1 MAYKFQS
8 GLARLG
14 GTVAIDNSNEKF
26 QLSGSIELQDK
37 SLAIAELDINGGGAI
52 GQAAADGD
60 LLVIANASD
69 SNNVKKITMAALGA
83 YFTGSGEASE
93 VGFAAV
99 NNALQGASGS
109 VRIVGHSISGS
120 SALEIVGQ
128 SFLQGNVNLSGNI
141 VAPGTLTIDAATDI
155 KLDADGGDVF
165 FLDGGTEIGK
175 ISNSSNDLVISSSQS
190 DKDIIFKGNDGA
202 SAITALTLDMS
213 DAGRATFNDDVRVG
227 ANAEVLGDLI
237 IGAGA
242 NEFTIAES
250 SDNITMTVGVQ
261 DKDLTIVGDDGGS
274 SINMLAFDTSDA
286 GKATFNGVVVADA
299 GFKADNITIDGT
311 EIDLSSGD
319 LTLDVAGDIIL
330 DADGADVRLSDGGT
344 EFGKFTKSSSNLII
358 SASLADG
365 DIIFNGNDATSAITA
380 LTLDMGSAGAATF
393 NNKIVAGA
401 GLEIANGGTIG
412 AGNDADML
420 TFAQGLTITVAD
432 DVTLAFTDTGE
443 TIHRSVDGFL
453 DITAGTGINLSGA
466 VSTTSTL
473 TVNNAAVIGG
483 NITGGGT
490 LVASGKI
497 TGDEYA
503 TDGDEFTVSTAG
515 AIAASSLALAHGFSA
530 GAVATTSSLQVGYSG
545 SAAFIGSLQTPQE
558 TVSIGGGVQAS
569 NTGSLVTGSVSAV
582 GYPSFLSI
590 STTGSEDVKLFL
602 PMSGT
607 AGLGVADQ
615 GKVLTIKF
623 DTVGNGILV
632 LTGAGG
638 ASTAYF
644 DDNQTAL
651 SMSSPQGALSL
662 IWTGQFYQVF

>member
-37 SLAIAELDINGGGAI
+37 SLAIAELDVNGGGAI

-120 SALEIVGQ
+120 NALEIVGQ

-299 GFKADNITIDGT
+299 GLKADNITIDGT

-330 DADGADVRLSDGGT
+330 DADGVRLSDGGT

-401 GLEIANGGTIG
+401 GLEIANGATIG
-412 AGNDADML
+412 AGNDADMI
-420 TFAQGLTITVAD
+420 TFAQGAT
-432 DVTLAFTDTGE
+432 VTLASDITLQFTDSGE
-443 TIHRSVDGFL
+443 NIHRSVDGFL
-453 DITAGTGINLSGA
+453 DLTAGTGINMTGA
-466 VSTTSTL
+466 VGMNGTL
-473 TVNNAAVIGG
+473 TVGSHGIIGG

-490 LVASGKI
+490 VVASGKI
-497 TGDEYA
+497 TGDEFA

-515 AIAASSLALAHGFSA
+515 AIVGASAQLAHSFQA
-530 GAVATTSSLQVGYSG
+530 GAVYTTSSLQVGYSS
-545 SAAFIGSLQTPQE
+545 SAAAIGSLQTPQE

-569 NTGSLVTGSVSAV
+569 NTGSVVTGSVSAV
-582 GYPSFLSI
+582 GYPSFLSVGC
-590 STTGSEDVKLFL
+590 TGSEDVKLFL

-607 AGLGVADQ
+607 AGLGANDA

-623 DTVGNGILV
+623 NSVGTGILV

-644 DDNQTAL
+644 DDNQTSL

-662 IWTGQFYQVF
+662 VWNGFFYEVF

>member
-14 GTVAIDNSNEKF
+14 GTVAIGSDEKF
-26 QLSGSIELQDK
+26 QLSGSIELADK
-37 SLAIAELDINGGGAI
+37 SLAIDELNVNGGTTI
-52 GQAAADGD
+52 GQAPAAGD
-60 LLVIANASD
+60 LMVIANASD
-69 SNNVKKITMAALGA
+69 SNNVRKISLVELGI
-83 YFTGSGEASE
+83 YFSGSGEADE
-93 VGFAAV
+93 VGFAAT
-99 NNALQGASGS
+99 NNALQAASGS
-109 VRIVGHSISGS
+109 VRVVGHSISGS

-155 KLDADGGDVF
+155 KLDADGGDIF

-190 DKDIIFKGNDGA
+190 DKDIIFKGNDAA

-213 DAGRATFNDDVRVG
+213 EGGRATFNDDVRVG
-227 ANAEVLGDLI
+227 VNAEVLGDLI

-261 DKDLTIVGDDGGS
+261 DKDLTIVGDSGGS
-274 SINMLAFDTSDA
+274 SINMLAFDTSEA
-286 GKATFNGVVVADA
+286 GQATFNGAVVANA
-299 GFKADNITIDGT
+299 GLKADNITIDGT

-330 DADGADVRLSDGGT
+330 DADGADIRLSDGGT
-344 EFGKFTKSSSNLII
+344 EFAKFTKSSANLII

-401 GLEIANGGTIG
+401 GLEIANGATVG

-420 TFAQGLTITVAD
+420 TFAQGAT
-432 DVTLAFTDTGE
+432 VTLASDITLQFTDSGE
-443 TIHRSVDGFL
+443 NIHRSVDGFL
-453 DITAGTGINLSGA
+453 DLTAGTGINMTGA
-466 VSTTSTL
+466 VAMNGTL
-473 TVNNAAVIGG
+473 QVASHGVIGG

-497 TGDEYA
+497 TGDEYS

-515 AIAASSLALAHGFSA
+515 AIVGASAQLAHSFQA
-530 GAVATTSSLQVGYSG
+530 GAVYTTSSLQVGYSS
-545 SAAFIGSLQTPQE
+545 SAQAIGSLQTPQE

-569 NTGSLVTGSVSAV
+569 NTGSVVTGSVSAV
-582 GYPSFLSI
+582 GYPSFLSVG
-590 STTGSEDVKLFL
+590 TTGSEDVKLFL

-607 AGLGVADQ
+607 AGLGASDA
-615 GKVLTIKF
+615 GKVLTVKF
-623 DTVGNGILV
+623 NSVGTGILV

-644 DDNQTAL
+644 DDNQTSL

-662 IWTGQFYQVF
+662 IWNGFFYEVF

>member
-14 GTVAIDNSNEKF
+14 GTVAIGSTEKF
-26 QLSGSIELQDK
+26 QLSGSIELADK
-37 SLAIAELDINGGGAI
+37 SLAIDELNVNGGTTI
-52 GQAAADGD
+52 GQAPAAGD
-60 LLVIANASD
+60 LMVIANASD
-69 SNNVKKITMAALGA
+69 SNNVRKISLVELGI
-83 YFTGSGEASE
+83 YFSGSGEADE

-109 VRIVGHSISGS
+109 VRVVGHSLSGS
-120 SALEIVGQ
+120 NALEIVGQ

-155 KLDADGGDVF
+155 KLDADGGDIF

-175 ISNSSNDLVISSSQS
+175 ISNASNDLVISSSQS
-190 DKDIIFKGNDGA
+190 DKDIIFKGNDAA

-213 DAGRATFNDDVRVG
+213 EGGRATFNDDVRVG
-227 ANAEVLGDLI
+227 VNAEVLGDLI

-261 DKDLTIVGDDGGS
+261 DKDLTIVGDSGGS
-274 SINMLAFDTSDA
+274 SINMLAFDTSEA
-286 GKATFNGVVVADA
+286 GQATFNGAVVANA
-299 GFKADNITIDGT
+299 GLKADNITIDGT

-330 DADGADVRLSDGGT
+330 DADGADIRLSDGGT
-344 EFGKFTKSSSNLII
+344 EFAKFTKSSANLII

-365 DIIFNGNDATSAITA
+365 DIIFNGNDAASAITA
-380 LTLDMGSAGAATF
+380 LTLDMGAAGAATF

-401 GLEIANGGTIG
+401 GLEIANGATIG
-412 AGNDADML
+412 AGNDADMI
-420 TFAQGLTITVAD
+420 TFAQGAT
-432 DVTLAFTDTGE
+432 VTLASDITLQFTDSGE
-443 TIHRSVDGFL
+443 NIHRSVDGFL
-453 DITAGTGINLSGA
+453 DLTAGTGINMTGA
-466 VSTTSTL
+466 VGMNGTL
-473 TVNNAAVIGG
+473 TVGSHGIIGG

-490 LVASGKI
+490 VVASGKI
-497 TGDEYA
+497 TGDEYS
-503 TDGDEFTVSTAG
+503 TDGDEFTVSAAG
-515 AIAASSLALAHGFSA
+515 AIVGQSAQLAHSFQA
-530 GAVATTSSLQVGYSG
+530 GAIYATSSLQVGYSS
-545 SAAFIGSLQTPQE
+545 SAQAIGSLQTPQE

-569 NTGSLVTGSVSAV
+569 NTGSVVTGSVSAV

-607 AGLGVADQ
+607 AGLGAGDA
-615 GKVLTIKF
+615 GKVLTVKF
-623 DTVGNGILV
+623 NSVGTGILV

-644 DDNQTAL
+644 DDSQTSL

-662 IWTGQFYQVF
+662 IWNGFFYEVF